1 MPRVPALASGL
12 SPDVRALHASAPVF
26 DDRGAVV
33 QDRGV
38 TPVPG
43 LYFLGLPWMHTRG
56 SALLGWVGD
65 DAAHVAGAIARRAAA
80 LA

>member
-1 MPRVPALASGL
+1 VIWATGYAL
-12 SPDVRALHASAPVF
+12 DHTWIDAPVF

-65 DAAHVAGAIARRAAA
+65 DAAHVAGVIARRAAA
-80 LA
+80 RA